1 MYLKKGFISIKEV
14 DDTIY
19 VKMNK
24 TEFNRLINFCKKMG
38 FTELLEAYNN
48 DHHKSDFKVCY
59 YITFDNGII
68 IAGPFN
74 DLTDAINKAKQI
86 SKKFKKESKIYNN
99 NEYIIHCDFKEI
111 I

>member
-1 MYLKKGFISIKEV
+1 MYLKKGLISIKEV

-38 FTELLEAYNN
+38 FTELLEAYN
-48 DHHKSDFKVCY
+48 DGYHKSDFKVCY
-59 YITFDNGII
+59 YITFDNGVIMD
-68 IAGPFN
+68 GPFN
-74 DLTDAINKAKQI
+74 DLTDAINKTKQI
-86 SKKFKKESKIYNN
+86 GEKFKKKSKIYNN